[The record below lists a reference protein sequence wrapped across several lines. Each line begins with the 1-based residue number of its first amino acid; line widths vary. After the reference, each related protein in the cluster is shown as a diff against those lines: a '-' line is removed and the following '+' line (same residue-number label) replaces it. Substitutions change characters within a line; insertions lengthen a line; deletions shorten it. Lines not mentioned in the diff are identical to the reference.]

1 MRWAAKQRSGC
12 RRLADGL
19 TSLKTSI
26 ASPRALA
33 NQSVVSPLLKHSSHS
48 QNPLPTHSSP
58 IQNQFGL
65 VQSHSSVIPTFLNTQ
80 VVLRTKAQACIPAA
94 SALSHASPGRSA
106 STKLQPCCFQVH
118 SASTCLCLCMSDF
131 CGAFICNGE
140 KAHLMP
146 MQNSI

>member
-1 MRWAAKQRSGC
+1 MGCQTKVRVPKTCSWIDQPQNINRVPSSSGESVC
-12 RRLADGL
+12 R
-19 TSLKTSI
+19 
-26 ASPRALA
+26 
-33 NQSVVSPLLKHSSHS
+33 VSSS
-48 QNPLPTHSSP
+48 HSSP